1 MSPLSID
8 ETRSLR
14 VSWLTDYTLLAGCYI
29 GVTRSQ
35 HDELTIQGEA
45 YIFHRDDS
53 SGRSRNCPVPGALS
67 VDIVFLILILD
78 DDSASCSLLW
88 WICGETP

>member
-35 HDELTIQGEA
+35 HGELTIQGEA

-53 SGRSRNCPVPGALS
+53 SGRSRNCPVPGDLS
-67 VDIVFLILILD
+67 RRHRVSDLDSRRRLCLLLVVMVDLR
-78 DDSASCSLLW
+78 
-88 WICGETP
+88 